1 MDLESPRGWGF
12 RLILFQ
18 LSKVIF
24 SRADMVRA
32 TSSLSDLSGSRAWA
46 WIVSGMEVGKSG
58 EGLQDN
64 TQHCSDSST
73 YISLSASHPP

>member
-24 SRADMVRA
+24 SRADMVE
-32 TSSLSDLSGSRAWA
+32 SHQLSL
-46 WIVSGMEVGKSG
+46 
-58 EGLQDN
+58 
-64 TQHCSDSST
+64 
-73 YISLSASHPP
+73 